1 MVELNFL
8 GGAPNSSMAIGDMVF
23 YISSPDTNLNSS
35 GFTSGDSQVSANDS
49 AQSSLIYI
57 GNIVSIE
64 TSGSGFTVYVQ
75 NTTNITGPLINDFI
89 MFAKNNSSSS
99 DLLGYYNKVT
109 FKNDSPK
116 AAELFGISLNYT
128 ESSK

>member
-23 YISSPDTNLNSS
+23 YISNPDTNLNSS
-35 GFTSGDSQVSANDS
+35 GFASGDSQATANDA
-49 AQSSLIYI
+49 AQSSLVYI
-57 GNIVSIE
+57 GNIVSIV
-64 TSGSGFTVYVQ
+64 TSGSNFTVYVQ
-75 NTTNITGPLINDFI
+75 NTTTIVGPIINDFI

>member
-8 GGAPNSSMAIGDMVF
+8 GGAPNCSMAFGDMVF
-23 YISSPDTNLNSS
+23 YISSPDTNLTSS

-64 TSGSGFTVYVQ
+64 TSGSNFTIYVQ
-75 NTTNITGPLINDFI
+75 NTTSITGPLINDFI